1 MGTIQWIIIMLG
13 FSMVAMGLGL
23 AFYFTKNEE
32 KKNSVHAMALQ
43 WKARIEKDSI
53 QKEGIKLKEAA

>member
-1 MGTIQWIIIMLG
+1 METIQWIIIMLG

-32 KKNSVHAMALQ
+32 KKNSVHARALQ
-43 WKARIEKDSI
+43 WKARMEKDTI

>member
-1 MGTIQWIIIMLG
+1 METIHWMIIMLG
-13 FSMVAMGLGL
+13 FSVVAMGLGL

-43 WKARIEKDSI
+43 WKARMEKDAVP
-53 QKEGIKLKEAA
+53 KEGIKLKEAA

>member
-43 WKARIEKDSI
+43 WKVRMEKDAI